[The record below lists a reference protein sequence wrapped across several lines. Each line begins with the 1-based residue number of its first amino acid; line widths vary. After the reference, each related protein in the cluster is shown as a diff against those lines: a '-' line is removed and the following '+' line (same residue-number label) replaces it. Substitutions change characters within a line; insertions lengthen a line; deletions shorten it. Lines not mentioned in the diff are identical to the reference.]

1 MRWKSLEFLM
11 LLKNSEASNLNK
23 RQHKQQISYVI
34 RIGQSGDCNKIKGNF
49 IIYENK

>member
-1 MRWKSLEFLM
+1 M
-11 LLKNSEASNLNK
+11 LLRSSGVSNLNK